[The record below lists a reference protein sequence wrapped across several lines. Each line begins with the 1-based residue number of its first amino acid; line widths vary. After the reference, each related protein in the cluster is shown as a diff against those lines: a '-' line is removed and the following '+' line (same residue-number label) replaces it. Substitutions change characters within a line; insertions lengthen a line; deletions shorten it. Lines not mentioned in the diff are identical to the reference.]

1 MRVLLQC
8 RGVESQGPI
17 DVTVPDGTGTVTL
30 RSLIES
36 QFEYAPPIVSAVQEA
51 AANASASERA
61 AIEAQV
67 RSEAAADRADAKVDD
82 AINNGAELVRN
93 EVKQDADRAVS
104 ARQAATQSE
113 SNAAAS
119 EDAAASSASSA
130 ATSETN
136 AKQSEDNAG
145 DYAAVAT
152 TAATEAVDA
161 MESASN
167 TATSIVDSVNTAA
180 GHADRAEQSESGA
193 AAYAQNASDAADR
206 VGTAEQVGTW
216 AQQAQDAADRIGT
229 AETVEGWANSSRD
242 SASAA
247 EQSASKSKEYRDAA
261 LNAASSTADELRGD
275 LINIAGEASNH
286 ATESSRSAARAKTSE
301 TNSKTHEV
309 NASSAA
315 DRAEFAA
322 EETIQQV
329 EGDFATRNYVD
340 GKAWQRGLLYT
351 TSLDEVLTPGVYSQ
365 PNTNWATL
373 DNGYPE
379 QTRGTL
385 TVSSWDT
392 ADPGRV
398 YQVFTATYYNR
409 VWMRERVNGTWA
421 KWVNFLSG
429 SFQVNGDLN
438 YQDLNNVLSPG
449 VYRQPLS
456 ARATVA
462 RNYPQ
467 ATRGILTVH
476 QWGDESQVSQTY
488 QATFRGDVYTR
499 EHSATGWEEWIRIG
513 GDTSTSGNGSQL
525 NHRRDAM
532 KQASRM
538 RRGGVIGTNG
548 ATPVS
553 LSFDHGYVNFR
564 DKVLPHLRRLGLPST
579 SAFNQGQLGSGENEG
594 ISWPQLQEF
603 GLNYGV
609 EFAHHG
615 YSHTDISDA
624 STNVERITNAL
635 TSSIDLVKT
644 NMPEVVA
651 DAFILPG
658 VGGTN
663 YDGFNGGADPE
674 SWWTHPAGRALM
686 QHFPVVSAKRR
697 GVAVPLMQGE
707 DLSFGSDRL
716 GWDTAD
722 GADTLKSHIQSLA
735 GTTMGVKCFMHPSQI
750 GLAGKISEAKLVETL
765 EWLAAERDAGR
776 VEVLTVSGFAYADV
790 TSNARMNIAPSWT
803 GDQAVISLSPM
814 MDYLAGAQVLVET
827 TADTSGTLTISATS
841 DTGGLDATVTHTA
854 TAGRRYRLA
863 FSIPKSAKTITITA
877 PGNLRSA
884 RIV

>member
-1 MRVLLQC
+1 MDSVA
-8 RGVESQGPI
+8 
-17 DVTVPDGTGTVTL
+17 D
-30 RSLIES
+30 
-36 QFEYAPPIVSAVQEA
+36 IVG
-51 AANASASERA
+51 
-61 AIEAQV
+61 
-67 RSEAAADRADAKVDD
+67 AKY
-82 AINNGAELVRN
+82 
-93 EVKQDADRAVS
+93 
-104 ARQAATQSE
+104 ATQE
-113 SNAAAS
+113 
-119 EDAAASSASSA
+119 
-130 ATSETN
+130 
-136 AKQSEDNAG
+136 
-145 DYAAVAT
+145 
-152 TAATEAVDA
+152 
-161 MESASN
+161 
-167 TATSIVDSVNTAA
+167 
-180 GHADRAEQSESGA
+180 
-193 AAYAQNASDAADR
+193 
-206 VGTAEQVGTW
+206 
-216 AQQAQDAADRIGT
+216 
-229 AETVEGWANSSRD
+229 
-242 SASAA
+242 
-247 EQSASKSKEYRDAA
+247 
-261 LNAASSTADELRGD
+261 
-275 LINIAGEASNH
+275 
-286 ATESSRSAARAKTSE
+286 
-301 TNSKTHEV
+301 
-309 NASSAA
+309 
-315 DRAEFAA
+315 
-322 EETIQQV
+322 
-329 EGDFATRNYVD
+329 YVD
-340 GKAWQRGLLYT
+340 GKVWQKGLLYT
-351 TSLDEVLTPGVYSQ
+351 TNLDEVLTPGVYAQ
-365 PNTNWATL
+365 PNSNWATSA
-373 DNGYPE
+373 NGYPE

-392 ADPGRV
+392 TDPGRV
-398 YQVFTATYYNR
+398 YQVFTATYFNR
-409 VWMRERVNGTWA
+409 VWMRERVNGAWA
-421 KWVNFLSG
+421 NWFNFHSA

-438 YQDLNNVLSPG
+438 YQDLNNVLAPG

-456 ARATVA
+456 ARATAA

-467 ATRGILTVH
+467 ATRGVLTVH
-476 QWGDESQVSQTY
+476 RWGDESQVSQTY

-499 EHSATGWEEWIRIG
+499 EHSATGWEEWMRIA

-579 SAFNQGQLGSGENEG
+579 SAFNQGQLGRGENEG

-644 NMPEVVA
+644 QMPEVVA

-663 YDGFNGGADPE
+663 YDGFNGGAEPE
-674 SWWTHPAGRALM
+674 SWWDHPAGRALM

-716 GWDTAD
+716 GWDTAN

-776 VEVLTVSGFAYADV
+776 IEVLTVSGFAYADV

-814 MDYLAGAQVLVET
+814 MDYLAGSQVLVET
-827 TADTSGTLTISATS
+827 TAETSGTLTISATS
-841 DTGGLDATVTHTA
+841 DTGGLDATATHTA